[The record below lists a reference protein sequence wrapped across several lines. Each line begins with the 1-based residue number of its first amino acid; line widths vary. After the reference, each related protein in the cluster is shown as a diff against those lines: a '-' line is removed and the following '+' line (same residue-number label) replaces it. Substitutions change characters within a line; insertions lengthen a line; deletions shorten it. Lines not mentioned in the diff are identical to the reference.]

1 MDMHVQDLF
10 SAANAAGRAAA
21 TTAVCTPMVVTW
33 NGGANREVVED
44 GVCGFAWVNIK
55 PARGAFVKYLKAN
68 KIGHKSYQGGWDIW
82 ISDYGQSM
90 TRKEAHAHAMA
101 EFLRTHGL
109 NAHADSRMD

>member
-1 MDMHVQDLF
+1 MDMHTLF
-10 SAANAAGRAAA
+10 NEANAMGRNAAA
-21 TTAVCTPMVVTW
+21 TAVCTPMVVTW

-55 PARGAFVKYLKAN
+55 PATGPFVKYLKAQG
-68 KIGHKSYQGGWDIW
+68 IGHKAYHGGWDIW

-90 TRKEAHAHAMA
+90 TRKEAHARAMA

-109 NAHADSRMD
+109 VAHANSRMD